1 MNENVHNSRT
11 SNNTDLKLGA
21 VNLTRERQQPH
32 KNFTMTSC
40 QQIVMLVLSF
50 GFMDNLEWSVTRI
63 SASRSVMLVC
73 PSKITFYSTKSKKRT
88 EKSQTR
94 LS

>member
-50 GFMDNLEWSVTRI
+50 GFMDNLE
-63 SASRSVMLVC
+63 
-73 PSKITFYSTKSKKRT
+73 
-88 EKSQTR
+88 
-94 LS
+94 